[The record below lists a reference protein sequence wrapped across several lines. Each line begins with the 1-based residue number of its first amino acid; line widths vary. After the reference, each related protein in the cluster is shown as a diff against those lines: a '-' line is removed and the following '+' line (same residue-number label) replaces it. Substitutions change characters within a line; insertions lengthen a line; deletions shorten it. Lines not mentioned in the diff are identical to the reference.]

1 VTGSGDGVNST
12 RVTFPSSLA
21 PLARQFSSF
30 FWIGLIA
37 AVIHYGCLIGLVELA
52 GFTPVPATLIGFAGG
67 GVASYALNRRY
78 TYASDRPHAEATWRF
93 AVVAFVGFLLT
104 WALMSFFG
112 WLADAR
118 FAAWYA
124 YLFAQLVTTGIVLI
138 WSFLAH
144 KFWTFGEA
152 SPPLP

>member
-1 VTGSGDGVNST
+1 MK
-12 RVTFPSSLA
+12 A
-21 PLARQFSSF
+21 PAAFVLLARQFTSF

-52 GFTPVPATLIGFAGG
+52 SVGPVRATLIGYVAG

-78 TYASDRPHAEATWRF
+78 TYDSKRPHAEATWRF
-93 AVVAFVGFLLT
+93 AAVALVGFLLT
-104 WALMSFFG
+104 WALMSVFG
-112 WLADAR
+112 WLAGAR
-118 FAAWYA
+118 FQLWYV

-144 KFWTFGEA
+144 KFWTFREA
-152 SPPLP
+152 SPPFP